1 MVSDVSGVRSFANG
15 EDIPAILR
23 PTQLLG
29 TQAYI
34 DSNLFT
40 RRRPQYKTLAADQI
54 VNVKNL
60 GAKGD
65 GTTDDTA
72 ILNYTLSYAANLS
85 SIIYIPHDAEDPRVT
100 VRVSASGN
108 VGIVEIQDLLFTVS
122 SPTAGAILVEWN
134 VEQSVKG
141 SAAMWD
147 SHIRIS
153 GAIGSNLQNKQC
165 PKNTGSINEDCIAAS
180 LLLHLTLSSTAYLE
194 NIWVWVA
201 DHNLDVSS

>member
-1 MVSDVSGVRSFANG
+1 MTDAIIANTPNGIITSLHAENSTSLLLQNVGFFNVKTAIIDSVQNKILLAGSNEVRKASWGFGMVSDVSGVRSFANG

-85 SIIYIPHDAEDPRVT
+85 SIIYIPHGIYMIHDILHVP
-100 VRVSASGN
+100 
-108 VGIVEIQDLLFTVS
+108 VGS
-122 SPTAGAILVEWN
+122 
-134 VEQSVKG
+134 
-141 SAAMWD
+141 
-147 SHIRIS
+147 RI
-153 GAIGSNLQNKQC
+153 IG
-165 PKNTGSINEDCIAAS
+165 
-180 LLLHLTLSSTAYLE
+180 
-194 NIWVWVA
+194 
-201 DHNLDVSS
+201 